1 MSIGVI
7 LADDQPIVLDGLEKL
22 LGSEKDMKILA
33 RCQNGEET
41 VRAVRTH
48 RPDVLVLGIRMAG
61 MDGLAVL
68 RELKKDRLPTRL
80 VLLTAAID
88 ENEVLEAVRLGVHG
102 VVLKEMASQLIVQCI
117 RKVHRGEQWL
127 EKRSV
132 ARAVEMLLQRE
143 AGLREIGDLLTAREL
158 ELVRL
163 VASGLRNKLIAD
175 KLSISEGTVKVH
187 LHHIYEK
194 LGVDS
199 RVALTLLAQRKG
211 LV

>member
-7 LADDQPIVLDGLEKL
+7 LADDQPIALDGLEKL

-48 RPDVLVLGIRMAG
+48 RPDVLVLGIRMPG

-68 RELKKDRLPTRL
+68 RELKKDKLPTRL
-80 VLLTAAID
+80 VLLTSAID
-88 ENEVLEAVRLGVHG
+88 EDEVLEAVRLGVHG

-117 RKVHRGEQWL
+117 RKVHSGEHWL

-132 ARAVEMLLQRE
+132 GRAVELLLQRE
-143 AGLREIGDLLTAREL
+143 AGLREIGTLLTAREL
-158 ELVRL
+158 ELVR
-163 VASGLRNKLIAD
+163 
-175 KLSISEGTVKVH
+175 
-187 LHHIYEK
+187 
-194 LGVDS
+194 
-199 RVALTLLAQRKG
+199 
-211 LV
+211 